1 MKTTSILTSLVAV
14 PGMTT
19 SVSADCFKSG
29 EKWCNKQ
36 TALEH
41 ARLACIDVK
50 LSGSYEPLQRKR
62 ACYVHTGRNQKHEFN
77 IYNKNKN
84 DKKTITVDNCVFLLS
99 REVNG
104 CEHGVRRTEGDWEV
118 TSDPNAGAEC

>member
-14 PGMTT
+14 LGMTT

-29 EKWCNKQ
+29 EEWSNKD
-36 TALEH
+36 TALAN
-41 ARLACIDVK
+41 ARKACAEGG

-84 DKKTITVDNCVFLLS
+84 DVKSITVDNCALLLS
-99 REVNG
+99 REING
-104 CEHGVRRTEGDWEV
+104 CKHGGRRTEGDWEA
-118 TSDPNAGAEC
+118 TSDPNAGAQC